1 MWGLNESSLAAIEK
15 TRAEVEASQEQKEAI
30 LGTKADLERGRSC
43 LERVHPV
50 VIVLSYFLVPRRT
63 THRSTGE

>member
-30 LGTKADLERGRSC
+30 LGTKADLERGRPQG
-43 LERVHPV
+43 V
-50 VIVLSYFLVPRRT
+50 VPRLPAARLP
-63 THRSTGE
+63 